1 MEMVKV
7 EKLTRGQVSVDH
19 QYSLFNSTVTWNNP
33 RYHFLTKIMIKVSM
47 FNGKRLFLLIFL

>member
-1 MEMVKV
+1 MVKV
-7 EKLTRGQVSVDH
+7 EKLTCGQVSVDH

-33 RYHFLTKIMIKVSM
+33 QYHFLAKIMIKVSM